1 MKNRVQKAWTL
12 LLEASWEEEVLEVSK
27 NVKFCGDVIQ
37 TWVNIILDFAKFSMK
52 NLALEQWS
60 VMYLVE
66 TFSISDKS
74 IQYLPPLGRF
84 FV

>member
-27 NVKFCGDVIQ
+27 NVKFFGDAIQ
-37 TWVNIILDFAKFSMK
+37 TRVNIILDFAKFSMK

-74 IQYLPPLGRF
+74 IQYLPPPGRF